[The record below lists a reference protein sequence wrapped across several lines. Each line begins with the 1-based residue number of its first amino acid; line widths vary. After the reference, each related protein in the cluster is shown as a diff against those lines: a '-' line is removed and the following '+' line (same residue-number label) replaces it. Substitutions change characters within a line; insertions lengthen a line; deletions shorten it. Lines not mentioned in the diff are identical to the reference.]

1 LARGD
6 AVESLATLDRL
17 FETGLNVRSS
27 RDIPVLSWHRGCA
40 LARLGRFDDADEAL
54 LAAYSSVTALD
65 QPGKLWRICLDRARF
80 YQSDGRVADASA
92 LVNEARAIVERLA
105 PCIPDEEPRLNFLA
119 TATAMCE
126 EIDGGRMKPV
136 EALDDLTAR
145 ERDVALLV
153 ARGLS
158 NRQIADEL
166 FIGERTVETHVG
178 NVLGKL
184 GFSSRTQIA
193 TWVVDSDGHPEPS

>member
-1 LARGD
+1 
-6 AVESLATLDRL
+6 
-17 FETGLNVRSS
+17 
-27 RDIPVLSWHRGCA
+27 
-40 LARLGRFDDADEAL
+40 
-54 LAAYSSVTALD
+54 
-65 QPGKLWRICLDRARF
+65 
-80 YQSDGRVADASA
+80 
-92 LVNEARAIVERLA
+92 VNEARAIVERLA